1 MLYLDFGKN
10 PGEWLPNRYG
20 GHDNL
25 DAVAFFRKLNS
36 AVAALPGGKMLFAEE
51 SSAYPYVTR
60 PVSEDGL
67 GFVFKWNMGWMN
79 DVLRYMSMDSIYR
92 KYHHDKLT
100 FSLCY
105 AFSEHYVLP
114 FSHDEVVHGK
124 KSMLSKMPGDYW
136 QQFAQLRLLYSYQ
149 YAHPGKKLMF
159 MGSEFGQYIEWKFD
173 DSLDWFLL
181 DYPKHAEMQ
190 QFVHDLNH
198 FYLDSPPLY
207 EIDDRW
213 DGFHWCGVDDNI
225 HSILSFM
232 RLDRDGNA
240 LFWAFNF
247 TPIPWMD
254 YMIGVPLYGQYRE
267 VFSSDAPYYGGTGDY
282 PNAPTMSVYEPY
294 GEHACRIRLRL
305 PPFAAVCFQVIPKPL
320 PEDGGQE
327 ERKA

>member
-1 MLYLDFGKN
+1 
-10 PGEWLPNRYG
+10 
-20 GHDNL
+20 
-25 DAVAFFRKLNS
+25 
-36 AVAALPGGKMLFAEE
+36 
-51 SSAYPYVTR
+51 
-60 PVSEDGL
+60 
-67 GFVFKWNMGWMN
+67 
-79 DVLRYMSMDSIYR
+79 
-92 KYHHDKLT
+92 
-100 FSLCY
+100 
-105 AFSEHYVLP
+105 
-114 FSHDEVVHGK
+114 
-124 KSMLSKMPGDYW
+124 
-136 QQFAQLRLLYSYQ
+136 
-149 YAHPGKKLMF
+149 MF

-254 YMIGVPLYGQYRE
+254 YMIGVPFYGQYRE

-320 PEDGGQE
+320 PENGGQE